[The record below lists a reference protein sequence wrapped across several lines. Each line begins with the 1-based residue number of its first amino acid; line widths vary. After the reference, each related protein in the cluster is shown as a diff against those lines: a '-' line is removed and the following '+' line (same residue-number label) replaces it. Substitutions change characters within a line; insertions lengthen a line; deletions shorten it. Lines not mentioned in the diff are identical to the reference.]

1 MSPQSTRRHP
11 TASATRRGLLSR
23 LSRRCHDERGSVAA
37 ELTLV
42 TPFLVLLLVFV
53 AVLVHRGVDARL
65 RLDDVA
71 HQGARAASL
80 TRSPAAATDAA
91 QQTVTAALA
100 QAGVDC
106 LNPSVEVDTSDF
118 QPGGLVTVTVV
129 CHVDLTN
136 GAELDAGTT
145 RTLTATASSPID
157 AWRAAADIPPRP
169 SSMSSMTGWAA

>member
-1 MSPQSTRRHP
+1 MNRQSTRRQR
-11 TASATRRGLLSR
+11 TAATPRRRWLSR
-23 LSRRCHDERGSVAA
+23 FSRCCQDERGSVAA

-53 AVLVHRGVDARL
+53 AVLIHRGVDSRL
-65 RLDDVA
+65 RLNDVA

-80 TRSPAAATDAA
+80 ARTPGAAIDAA
-91 QQTVTAALA
+91 RQTVTAALA

-106 LNPSVEVDTSDF
+106 RNPSVDVDTSDF

-129 CHVDLTN
+129 CHVDLTD
-136 GAELDAGTT
+136 APELGAGTS

-157 AWRAAADIPPRP
+157 AWRAAAAIFLRP
-169 SSMSSMTGWAA
+169 SAPSGWTR

>member
-1 MSPQSTRRHP
+1 MSPTRRRP
-11 TASATRRGLLSR
+11 LSWLSR
-23 LSRRCHDERGSVAA
+23 CRRDERGSVAA

-65 RLDDVA
+65 RLNEVA
-71 HQGARAASL
+71 HQAARAASL

-106 LNPSVEVDTSDF
+106 LNPSVDVDTSDF
-118 QPGGLVTVTVV
+118 HPGGLVTVTVV
-129 CHVDLTN
+129 CHVDLTD
-136 GAELDAGTT
+136 GAQLDAGTS

-157 AWRAAADIPPRP
+157 AWRAATAIWPRP
-169 SSMSSMTGWAA
+169 NSIRGWAA

>member
-1 MSPQSTRRHP
+1 MSPTRRE
-11 TASATRRGLLSR
+11 TLSWLSR
-23 LSRRCHDERGSVAA
+23 YWHDERGSVAT

-71 HQGARAASL
+71 HQAARAASL

-91 QQTVTAALA
+91 QQAVTTALA

-106 LNPSVEVDTSDF
+106 LSPSVNVDTSDF

-136 GAELDAGTT
+136 GAQLDTGTS

-157 AWRAAADIPPRP
+157 AWRAAAAIWPGQAR
-169 SSMSSMTGWAA
+169 

>member
-1 MSPQSTRRHP
+1 MSPRTTRRPP
-11 TASATRRGLLSR
+11 TASTSRRGWFSRVSLSCR
-23 LSRRCHDERGSVAA
+23 DERGSVAA

-65 RLDDVA
+65 RLNDVA

-80 TRSPAAATDAA
+80 TRTPAAASDAA

-100 QAGVDC
+100 QAGMNC
-106 LNPSVEVDTSDF
+106 LNPSVDVDTSDF
-118 QPGGLVTVTVV
+118 QSGGIVTVTVI
-129 CHVDLTN
+129 CHVDLTD
-136 GAELDAGTT
+136 APELGAGTS

-157 AWRAAADIPPRP
+157 AWRAASALGPFASPPSGRP
-169 SSMSSMTGWAA
+169 A